1 MWNTYAF
8 TRSGYGIRPLAT
20 LSTAT
25 GNEIFGSV
33 LISPALLTPPNKQT
47 NKIIPSSRDLS
58 GLATVGPHYTNCIN
72 EHCPL
77 VNSSVNCQVYSRES
91 QQLFCMYGVS
101 TEVSAANFVAVDKK
115 WRIVQ
120 DKCVE
125 PIFAEYSFLCIYILY
140 LLPNTRSLKSLV
152 WE

>member
-1 MWNTYAF
+1 MLPSLLGVGPHGQSLPLWGYPCRSGMSGVHFLVENIAEYRAIFPRCVHQPPRSAMWNTYAF

-91 QQLFCMYGVS
+91 EQLFCMY
-101 TEVSAANFVAVDKK
+101 
-115 WRIVQ
+115 
-120 DKCVE
+120 
-125 PIFAEYSFLCIYILY
+125 
-140 LLPNTRSLKSLV
+140 
-152 WE
+152 